1 MKKFLKPVQ
10 KAEKENM
17 NLAAQVNHHYV
28 ASRLLTQVNSKV
40 TYHSN
45 SAPSHKLNCKS
56 KFSMYLMECALCK
69 VQYVWKAETAFNIR
83 LNNHRKD
90 LNNAKSIPA
99 DLHFRK
105 RECSFNLHAKFTLIE
120 QLSNIHT
127 TDKEILKYQLK
138 RCEDFWMQKPEV
150 LTQKGLNQEVNN
162 V

>member
-1 MKKFLKPVQ
+1 
-10 KAEKENM
+10 
-17 NLAAQVNHHYV
+17 
-28 ASRLLTQVNSKV
+28 
-40 TYHSN
+40 
-45 SAPSHKLNCKS
+45 
-56 KFSMYLMECALCK
+56 MECALCK
-69 VQYVWKAETAFNIR
+69 IQYVRKAETAFSIR

-90 LNNAKSIPA
+90 VNNPESIPA
-99 DLHFRK
+99 DLRFRK
-105 RECSFNLHAKFTLIE
+105 PGHSFNLHAKFTLIE